1 MAMNLKKA
9 SFENRW
15 RIKDFENLAT
25 YPCLLK
31 FLNLPPPSPHS
42 QGRLM
47 MVHMEFFK
55 VQIEVA
61 FASIVIARESA
72 LVDAA
77 VRLSRRLECR
87 ASGRFAKNPARLS
100 LI

>member
-1 MAMNLKKA
+1 
-9 SFENRW
+9 
-15 RIKDFENLAT
+15 
-25 YPCLLK
+25 
-31 FLNLPPPSPHS
+31 
-42 QGRLM
+42 M
-47 MVHMEFFK
+47 MVHIEFFK

-61 FASIVIARESA
+61 FASIEIARESA

>member
-1 MAMNLKKA
+1 
-9 SFENRW
+9 
-15 RIKDFENLAT
+15 
-25 YPCLLK
+25 
-31 FLNLPPPSPHS
+31 
-42 QGRLM
+42 M
-47 MVHMEFFK
+47 MVHTEFFK

-72 LVDAA
+72 LVDAAA